1 MNKIY
6 LIILLIF
13 FSGCASS
20 YNENKNSLFQKQQLE
35 DFKTCKYYGFKE
47 DTNDFSYC
55 LMNLDNTRKKILLT
69 KKMLECQNVRR
80 DNSTIRGTGFWGGV
94 LMGMRESMACD

>member
-1 MNKIY
+1 MKKIY
-6 LIILLIF
+6 LFILLIF
-13 FSGCASS
+13 LSSCASS
-20 YNENKNSLFQKQQLE
+20 VKENKISLIQKQQHE
-35 DFKTCKYYGFKE
+35 DFKTCKYYGFEEK
-47 DTNDFSYC
+47 TSDFSYC

-69 KKMLECQNVRR
+69 KKMLQCQNVRR